1 MSPRAAAAV
10 AALADANIALRRA
23 RVTFLEMGD
32 RETAKLLRETIEDN
46 ETVMEALVR
55 QQRRAHPVQ
64 VVS

>member
-1 MSPRAAAAV
+1 MSPRAKAAV

-55 QQRRAHPVQ
+55 QQRRAHPVH